1 MKDSAWIWSFV
12 IMGFTNP
19 GKTMEW
25 LMFCWSFECSYT
37 FFFYQWHKVMSFH
50 INESNVIK
58 KEFSKHFSCFK
69 AALAFWY
76 WPKSATA
83 SRLFLNLCY
92 ILWSYTM
99 WCDKCFSNLNIIFLN
114 NKPLCDYIMI
124 YPRTFFYHQIISLFC
139 FDFLLL
145 SLFQLVF

>member
-1 MKDSAWIWSFV
+1 MILCDDGLYQSWQNNGVANVLLEFWV
-12 IMGFTNP
+12 Q
-19 GKTMEW
+19 
-25 LMFCWSFECSYT
+25 LY
-37 FFFYQWHKVMSFH
+37 FFLSVAFKVMIFH
-50 INESNVIK
+50 INESNMIK

-92 ILWSYTM
+92 ILWSYTNVM
-99 WCDKCFSNLNIIFLN
+99 RQVLLQPKYYFLN

-124 YPRTFFYHQIISLFC
+124 YPRTFFYHQFISLFC
-139 FDFLLL
+139 FDFWLL